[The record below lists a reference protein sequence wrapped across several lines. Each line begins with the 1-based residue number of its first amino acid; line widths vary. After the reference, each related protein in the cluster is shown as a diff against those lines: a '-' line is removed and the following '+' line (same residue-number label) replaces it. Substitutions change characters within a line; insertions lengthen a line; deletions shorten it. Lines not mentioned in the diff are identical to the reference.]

1 MPDPSLEKPKLNLKK
16 MGFKK
21 SVIHLWTYYKW
32 WVIIPVI
39 VIAIIISFVN
49 SYLKAAKKEYLSIAC
64 VNARYESNHIFDE
77 YAKSIGQT
85 ISVDCTYHFPTNEDS
100 SYLSQDMTNSVQ
112 KLVSLMQSEV
122 IDIVVTN
129 SRAIKEYGEAGVR
142 DLSEV
147 LSKEQLEDLE
157 NRGIL
162 FYLELEGG
170 KRFPA
175 GINVTDMDFFYPAYN
190 GSEEK
195 HYLMLSK
202 FSSKTEEERLLIE
215 YLFFS

>member
-49 SYLKAAKKEYLSIAC
+49 SYLK
-64 VNARYESNHIFDE
+64 
-77 YAKSIGQT
+77 
-85 ISVDCTYHFPTNEDS
+85 TNEDS